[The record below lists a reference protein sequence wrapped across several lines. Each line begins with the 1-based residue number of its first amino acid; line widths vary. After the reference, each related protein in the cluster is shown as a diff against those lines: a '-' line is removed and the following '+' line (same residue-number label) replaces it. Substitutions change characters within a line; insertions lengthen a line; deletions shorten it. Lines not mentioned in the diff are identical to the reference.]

1 MILGRGVQASA
12 RRGKEEGTA
21 HTKAPKLGGQGVFE
35 ELKKVLF
42 KQIHEL
48 VLFHGPDPSSS

>member
-1 MILGRGVQASA
+1 MGRDVQASA

-48 VLFHGPDPSSS
+48 VLFHGPDPSSA